1 MIAAQV
7 NIEKLTG
14 VHILLVEDNFLV
26 GTSIK
31 LMLEELGC
39 EVTGPTPSLERA
51 MELALEKSFHGAL
64 LDINIIGGTSA
75 PIAELLQSK
84 GCPIIFVTGYGSP
97 MHLSA
102 QLMKVRRL
110 NKPVDVDILR
120 DVLIHDFTE

>member
-1 MIAAQV
+1 MIAAQA
-7 NIEKLTG
+7 NIAKLTG

-39 EVTGPTPSLERA
+39 EVTGPAPSLEQAR
-51 MELALEKSFHGAL
+51 ELALKKTYQGAL

-75 PIAELLQSK
+75 PVAELLLNK
-84 GCPIIFVTGYGSP
+84 DCPFIFVTGYGSP
-97 MHLSA
+97 MHLSD

-110 NKPVDVDILR
+110 NKPVDITMLR
-120 DVLIHDFTE
+120 DALEQDFT

>member
-1 MIAAQV
+1 MIAAQA
-7 NIEKLTG
+7 NIDKLSG

-39 EVTGPTPSLERA
+39 EVSGPAPSLERA
-51 MELALEKSFHGAL
+51 KEMALEKTYQGAL

-84 GCPIIFVTGYGSP
+84 GCPVIFVTGYGSP
-97 MHLSA
+97 MHLSDR
-102 QLMKVRRL
+102 LMKVRRL
-110 NKPVDVDILR
+110 NKPVDANMLR
-120 DVLIHDFTE
+120 EALVQDFA

>member
-1 MIAAQV
+1 MIAAQA
-7 NIEKLTG
+7 NIDKLSG

-39 EVTGPTPSLERA
+39 EVSGPAPSLERA
-51 MELALEKSFHGAL
+51 RELALERTYHGAL

-84 GCPIIFVTGYGSP
+84 GCPVIFVTGYGSP
-97 MHLSA
+97 TDLSE
-102 QLMKVRRL
+102 QLMKIRRL
-110 NKPVDVDILR
+110 NKPVDANMLR
-120 DVLIHDFTE
+120 EALVQDFT